1 MSFLN
6 FSDLINQK
14 PKLLQ
19 DEVVCFFLTSLME
32 QIFGKYHGD
41 IIINNECESAINHQ
55 LIVDNWEFI
64 ELHFNVPKRVQS
76 TQKIVRQT
84 FKYIVD
90 SLNNQY
96 GFQNPIQFL
105 PKDDR
110 RRVNGKVI
118 NVAYT
123 ILKL

>member
-1 MSFLN
+1 MSFFN
-6 FSDLINQK
+6 FSDWVNYT
-14 PKLLQ
+14 PKSLQ
-19 DEVVCFFLTSLME
+19 DEMVCLFLTSLM
-32 QIFGKYHGD
+32 QKIFGKYTGD
-41 IIINNECESAINHQ
+41 IIINNEFENSTNQQ
-55 LIVDNWEFI
+55 LIKDNWEFL
-64 ELHFNVPKRVQS
+64 ELHFNVPKRVIN

-96 GFQNPIQFL
+96 GFKNPIQFL

-110 RRVNGKVI
+110 KRVNGKVI